1 MFENNFPLYQKGFY
15 AYIESSS
22 PAKNKWKARLVS
34 PNIESGQ
41 GKCFSFSYHMFG
53 QTTGK
58 NILMLYSVPKR
69 NHIMLFHLILLR
81 NFTPDIAGHTFF
93 EYLDKS

>member
-1 MFENNFPLYQKGFY
+1 MFENNFLLYQKGFY

-58 NILMLYSVPKR
+58 NILMLYSVPKK
-69 NHIMLFHLILLR
+69 NHIMLF
-81 NFTPDIAGHTFF
+81 FTYFI
-93 EYLDKS
+93 